1 MSRKNT
7 SSKAIKMQ
15 SFNPDV
21 EVASATDGP
30 KIHKLTTDEKKQ
42 KIQNRIEKSRVTRSK
57 VGFFC
62 RAAAWRII
70 EAMVAILS
78 VSFVAILIGSFVIP
92 SLGYETGM
100 SAALTQNTNIYQA
113 YMAWLL
119 PMLFYVLLIT
129 AGTYAVLKFLLKK
142 WHLFISAHIAE
153 IKLKMAG
160 ELD

>member
-1 MSRKNT
+1 MSRKN
-7 SSKAIKMQ
+7 SNNGAAKMQ
-15 SFNPDV
+15 FFNSDIEPV
-21 EVASATDGP
+21 TADGP
-30 KIHKLTTDEKKQ
+30 KMHKPTINEKKQ
-42 KIQNRIEKSRVTRSK
+42 KLQNRIEKSRVTRGK
-57 VGFFC
+57 VSFFC

-78 VSFVAILIGSFVIP
+78 ISFIAILVGSFVIP

-100 SAALTQNTNIYQA
+100 SAELTQTTNLYQA
-113 YMAWLL
+113 YMSWLF

-129 AGTYAVLKFLLKK
+129 AGIYAVLKFLLKK
-142 WHLFISAHIAE
+142 WHLFINAHIAE